1 MPDRTDCENLDQRF
15 LEGADETELL
25 ESVAHCLGEEIKRFA
40 IARCGSSRGDVEDI
54 SQDVLL
60 AARLYLKSFRGEA
73 SLRTWL
79 YRLVLSACSRRRRGR
94 KNDPSLHAPLED
106 TEPTPDV
113 ADPEM
118 VLMIGERLAALRQ
131 AMDGLR
137 PEDRAMLAAVEWEG
151 RSLQQVGEGLGLSV
165 PAMKSRLFRIR
176 RQLREKLAPQLGI
189 QLEGE
194 GDVDR

>member
-1 MPDRTDCENLDQRF
+1 MTERADCGNLDQRF
-15 LEGADETELL
+15 REGADDTELL

-60 AARLYLKSFRGEA
+60 AARVYLKSFRGEA

-94 KNDPSLHAPLED
+94 KNDPSLHAPLEEAEHALD
-106 TEPTPDV
+106 G

-118 VLMIGERLAALRQ
+118 MLMIGERLTALEQ
-131 AMDGLR
+131 AMQELR
-137 PEDRAMLAAVEWEG
+137 PEDRAMLAAAEWEG
-151 RSLQQVGEGLGLSV
+151 RSLQQVGDGLGLTV
-165 PAMKSRLFRIR
+165 PAVKSRLFRIR
-176 RQLREKLAPQLGI
+176 RQLREKLAPRFGI
-189 QLEGE
+189 ELAPPSADQP
-194 GDVDR
+194 